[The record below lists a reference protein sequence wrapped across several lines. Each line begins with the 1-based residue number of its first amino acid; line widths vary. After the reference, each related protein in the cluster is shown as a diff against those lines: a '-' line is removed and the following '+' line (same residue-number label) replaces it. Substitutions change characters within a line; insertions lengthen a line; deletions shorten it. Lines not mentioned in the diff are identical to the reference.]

1 MNVRQQQQPPG
12 KAGTVKELSRLRR
25 DEAAA
30 ASNSSAFHKESLKVI
45 ARFNERRCRGLP
57 LFGQVHIFQFITVSP
72 LMHWL
77 HWH

>member
-25 DEAAA
+25 DEAA